1 MSMARAQQLAADAV
15 AAVLDGQNLQDALA
29 KIRARHTDLNTQE
42 NGALQDLAYGTLRHL
57 GSLRALLGKL
67 LNKPVSQSDLES
79 LLLVALYQLNHT
91 RNAPHAVVNEAVDAI
106 GRIGRGQFRS
116 FANAVLRRFL
126 REQEKLNAQIRYQPE
141 AKHNFPQWWLDYLAQ
156 AYPKHWHNI
165 VTAANS
171 HPPLTLRVNRRHGD
185 ADSYLALLTDNGI
198 AAKKLD
204 DYAVKLEQAL
214 PVARIPGF
222 SDGLV
227 SVQDWGAQKAAALL
241 APQNGERILDACSA
255 PGGKTGHLLESA
267 DCEVVALDIDEGRL
281 ARVHDNLTRLKL
293 LERATLRC
301 ADAQD
306 TASWYDNRT
315 FDAVLADVP
324 CTASG
329 TVKRNPDIKW
339 LRRPGDAAK
348 TARQQEAML
357 DRLWQ
362 LLKPGGRMLLATC
375 SIFHEENHG
384 QLQKFLARHADAECT
399 ESHTLLPN
407 ANQDGFYYALIRKQ

>member
-15 AAVLDGQNLQDALA
+15 AAVSDGRNLQDILVQ
-29 KIRARHTDLNTQE
+29 IRAHHPDLSAQE
-42 NGALQDLAYGTLRHL
+42 NGTLQDLAYGTLRYL
-57 GSLRALLGKL
+57 GSLRAMLGRLLT
-67 LNKPVSQSDLES
+67 KPIGQRDLES

-91 RNAPHAVVNEAVDAI
+91 RNAPHAVVNEAVQAA
-106 GRIGRGQFRS
+106 GRIGRGQFRA

-126 REQEKLNAQIRYQPE
+126 REKDKLNAQLRHD
-141 AKHNFPQWWLDYLAQ
+141 AARHNFPQWWLDYLAQ

-165 VTAANS
+165 VAAANGR
-171 HPPLTLRVNRRHGD
+171 PPLTLRINRRRSS
-185 ADSYLALLTDNGI
+185 ADDYLTLLAQNGI
-198 AAKKLD
+198 AAEKLGD
-204 DYAVKLEQAL
+204 DAVKLEQAL
-214 PVARIPGF
+214 PVAQIPGF

-227 SVQDWGAQKAAALL
+227 SVQDFGAQQAAALI
-241 APQNGERILDACSA
+241 APQAGERILDACAA
-255 PGGKTGHLLESA
+255 PGGKTGHLLETA
-267 DCEVVALDIDEGRL
+267 DCHVVALDIDAARL
-281 ARVHDNLTRLKL
+281 ARVHDNLNRLNVSD
-293 LERATLRC
+293 RAELHC

-306 TASWYDNRT
+306 TAAWYDGEP

-339 LRRPGDAAK
+339 LRRPNDAAK

-357 DRLWQ
+357 DSLWSV
-362 LLKPGGRMLLATC
+362 LKSGGRMLLATC

-407 ANQDGFYYALIRKQ
+407 ANQDGFYYALIRKN